1 MTRKIV
7 AYKIVNLPLFDIDDI
22 SLECDLDED
31 WQPYGS
37 PVYVPGGDPIY
48 LEGPKGKD
56 GPFDRPDRFV
66 QAMVVYEDDADQNL
80 SKEPAA

>member
-7 AYKIVNLPLFDIDDI
+7 AYKIVNLALFDIDDI
-22 SLECDLDED
+22 TLECELDED

-48 LEGPKGKD
+48 LEGRQYPKS
-56 GPFDRPDRFV
+56 RPDRFV
-66 QAMVVYEDDADQNL
+66 QAMVVYEDEADQ
-80 SKEPAA
+80 